1 MHIQAYITKTLS
13 FAVLTLAL
21 SGCSIGSGAQYRDPD
36 IHLLK
41 VQVVKA
47 KLVQQD
53 FKLLFRVENDNDA
66 RILVRGL
73 RYKIMLNDVMLAEDK
88 SSDWFFVPAHGHK
101 NFTVPVRTNLWKQ
114 LKPISKMLKK
124 PDQAI
129 RYRLEGKL
137 KTGLLFRDTV
147 KIGRSGEITPAAVME
162 DH

>member
-1 MHIQAYITKTLS
+1 MHLQAHLTRTIGL
-13 FAVLTLAL
+13 AVLILGL
-21 SGCSIGSGAQYRDPD
+21 SGCSMWSTSPYQYPD

-53 FKLLFRVENDNDA
+53 FNLLFKVENDNDA

-73 RYKIMLNDVMLAEDK
+73 RYKIMLNDMMLADDK
-88 SSDWFFVPAHGHK
+88 SSDWFFVPAHGQK
-101 NFTVPVRTNLWKQ
+101 TFTVPVRTNLWKH
-114 LKPISKMLKK
+114 LKPISRMLKK
-124 PDQAI
+124 ADRPI

-147 KIGRSGEITPAAVME
+147 AIGRSGEITPGALV
-162 DH
+162 DDD